1 LGTTPEDAPDIEFG
15 ATVEAEQLRFREVPT
30 TEVSF
35 SGTPDYES
43 FSVSRRR
50 NLPDRVSEH
59 VDYYDVQVD
68 YLLTNRLRNGNAA
81 QKRQRTP
88 GPDSRRHHD

>member
-1 LGTTPEDAPDIEFG
+1 M
-15 ATVEAEQLRFREVPT
+15 PT

-43 FSVSRRR
+43 STVSRRE
-50 NLPDRVSEH
+50 NLPDPVSEY

-81 QKRQRTP
+81 EKRQRTA
-88 GPDSRRHHD
+88 GPDFRRHHD